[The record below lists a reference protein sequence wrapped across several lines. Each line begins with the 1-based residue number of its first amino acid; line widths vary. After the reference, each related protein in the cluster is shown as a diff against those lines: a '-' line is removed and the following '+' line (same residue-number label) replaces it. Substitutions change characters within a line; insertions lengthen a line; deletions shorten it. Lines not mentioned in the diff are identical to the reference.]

1 MKFEEYYPFMRIT
14 ADIDE
19 EILTDLLKMTGDKS
33 KSAAI
38 ARAVKDYVNRQKS
51 KEFGR
56 MIRENAFDYPDT
68 VLNENGQD
76 VANPVPDLYN

>member
-1 MKFEEYYPFMRIT
+1 MRIT

-19 EILTDLLKMTGDKS
+19 KTMTDLLKITGDKS

-38 ARAVKDYVNRQKS
+38 SRAVKDFVNRQKS

-56 MIRENAFDYPDT
+56 MIRENAFDYPDA
-68 VLNENGQD
+68 VLDKNGQD
-76 VANPVPDLYN
+76 AANPVPDLYN

>member
-1 MKFEEYYPFMRIT
+1 MRIT

-19 EILTDLLKMTGDKS
+19 AILTDLLKMTGDKS
-33 KSAAI
+33 KSAAV

-56 MIRENAFDYPDT
+56 LIRENAFDYPDT
-68 VLNENGQD
+68 VLDESGHD

>member
-1 MKFEEYYPFMRIT
+1 MRIS

-19 EILTDLLKMTGDKS
+19 STLDDLLKITGDKS

-38 ARAVKDYVNRQKS
+38 ARAVKDFVNRQKS

-56 MIRENAFDYPDT
+56 LILADAFDYPDT
-68 VLNENGQD
+68 VFNDNGHD
-76 VANPVPDLYN
+76 VANPIPELYN